1 LNTFKRKDLKYM
13 PRVAYV
19 NGIYV
24 QHMSATVHIED
35 RGFQFADGV
44 YEVISIRNKR
54 LIDPKMHLDR
64 LNRSLFELQI
74 SWPTSRG
81 VFSVILKEVI
91 LRNRVANGSVY
102 IQITRGISDRD
113 FAYSKN
119 LKPSIIIYTRKT
131 RQDTLETANI
141 GYKVISKPDIRWKR
155 CDIKTVSL
163 LPAVMAKQAAVEA
176 GAVEAW
182 LVNEQGMVTE
192 GTSSNA
198 WIVTLNDELIT
209 RNIDNS
215 ILSGVTRKSV
225 LKLAQKLNLV
235 LIERAFSLIEA
246 IQAKE
251 AFFTS
256 STALVKPVIEI
267 DNKKIGEGKVG
278 PITTLLIKNYL
289 SYMDTQNE
297 AY

>member
-1 LNTFKRKDLKYM
+1 M

-102 IQITRGISDRD
+102 IQITRGVSDRD

-131 RQDTLETANI
+131 RQDTLKTANI

-267 DNKKIGEGKVG
+267 DNKKIGGGKVG
-278 PITTLLIKNYL
+278 PITTLLIENYL
-289 SYMDTQNE
+289 SYMDTQYE

>member
-1 LNTFKRKDLKYM
+1 M

-131 RQDTLETANI
+131 RQDTLETANV

>member
-1 LNTFKRKDLKYM
+1 M

-102 IQITRGISDRD
+102 IQITRGVSDRD

-131 RQDTLETANI
+131 RQDTLKTANI

-267 DNKKIGEGKVG
+267 DNKKIGGGKVG
-278 PITTLLIKNYL
+278 PITTLLIENYL

>member
-1 LNTFKRKDLKYM
+1 M

-19 NGIYV
+19 NGRYV
-24 QHMSATVHIED
+24 QHISATVHIED

-44 YEVISIRNKR
+44 YEVVSIRKQR
-54 LIDPKMHLDR
+54 LIDLEMHLDR
-64 LNRSLFELQI
+64 LNRSLLELQVP
-74 SWPTSRG
+74 WPTSRR
-81 VFSVILKEVI
+81 VFRFILKEVI
-91 LRNRVANGSVY
+91 QRNRVANGSVY
-102 IQITRGISDRD
+102 IQITRGVANRD

-131 RQDTLETANI
+131 RQDTLETANV

-182 LVNEQGMVTE
+182 LVNKQGMVTE

-209 RNIDNS
+209 RHVDNE
-215 ILSGVTRKSV
+215 ILSGVTRNSV

-235 LIERAFSLIEA
+235 FVERAFSLNEA
-246 IQAKE
+246 IHAKE
-251 AFFTS
+251 AFCTS

-267 DNKKIGEGKVG
+267 DNKKIGKGKVG
-278 PITTLLIKNYL
+278 PITKILIENYL
-289 SYMDTQNE
+289 SYMDTHHE

>member
-1 LNTFKRKDLKYM
+1 M

-81 VFSVILKEVI
+81 VLSVILKEVI

-102 IQITRGISDRD
+102 IQITRGVSDRD

-131 RQDTLETANI
+131 RQDTLETANV
-141 GYKVISKPDIRWKR
+141 GYRVISKPDIRWKR

-176 GAVEAW
+176 GAAEAW

-198 WIVTLNDELIT
+198 WIITLNDELIT
-209 RNIDNS
+209 RHIDNS

-251 AFFTS
+251 AFCTT

-267 DNKKIGEGKVG
+267 DNKKIGGGKVG
-278 PITTLLIKNYL
+278 PITTLLIENYL
-289 SYMDTQNE
+289 SYMDTHHE

>member
-1 LNTFKRKDLKYM
+1 M

-91 LRNRVANGSVY
+91 LRNRVANGSIY
-102 IQITRGISDRD
+102 IQITRGVSDRD

-163 LPAVMAKQAAVEA
+163 LPAVMAKQGAVEA

-267 DNKKIGEGKVG
+267 DNKKIGGGKVG
-278 PITTLLIKNYL
+278 PITTLLIENYL